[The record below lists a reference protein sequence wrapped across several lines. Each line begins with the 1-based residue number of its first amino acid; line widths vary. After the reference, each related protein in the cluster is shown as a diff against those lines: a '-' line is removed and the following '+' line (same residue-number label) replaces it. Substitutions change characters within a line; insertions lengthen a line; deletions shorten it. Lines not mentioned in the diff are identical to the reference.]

1 MEDKELHIEIRG
13 VYDGIAVVYNR
24 DTNTFTWE
32 EVALRRTTEEF
43 RKEFENNLVKTLAKE
58 N

>member
-13 VYDGIAVVYNR
+13 VYDGVAVVYNI
-24 DTNTFTWE
+24 DTNTFTWRG
-32 EVALRRTTEEF
+32 VALVRTTEEF
-43 RKEFENNLVKTLAKE
+43 RKEFENNLVKTLEKD